1 MADKRKDRM
10 TTKEEEE
17 KLKRR
22 KNESGLRDDEVKED
36 VPTDNQPLQQEKDE
50 AERGRDVK
58 KQKDKKR
65 QLRNEPDD

>member
-17 KLKRR
+17 KLERR
-22 KNESGLRDDEVKED
+22 KNESGPRNGEVTED
-36 VPTDNQPLQQEKDE
+36 VPTDDQPLQQEKDE

-58 KQKDKKR
+58 KQKGKKR
-65 QLRNEPDD
+65 SLRNEPDR